1 MNISKNYYEN
11 IDVENERLLKYIS
24 TSENKIN
31 DLSSFLSD
39 IYSNCLN
46 ICKSTSKKLS
56 SFFDDS
62 KISNITTKT
71 DQNITFFY
79 QTSNIFLEK
88 FSDIMEKFN
97 HIIITPLNN
106 FKINY
111 TKENNDIKNDFLLLL
126 KDYKNEKKKLIA
138 YQKKYYNSTIN
149 YVNLKNNYHNLK
161 NNKNKEAQCEKCW
174 KDMEEK
180 RWMMKN
186 NRLLY
191 KYQVGAV
198 NIYYKN
204 YDLRYK
210 RYYKSFEKNERNKL
224 IFLYNTFRIF
234 SLKIKELT
242 ESLNDLSRQINIKFN
257 GWKIEEDN
265 NIIKDEFNYIGRYIN
280 SENIYNDSNTIQRFN
295 KEVFMPYNM
304 VNMNYINNFYS
315 KNFNSKNSRSNDNI
329 LNINNNKR
337 EDSGKNFALLDNI
350 KNKEYQ
356 NKIINEFY
364 GYFNGN
370 EEITYNIISKI
381 IEISLHDIEFCY
393 RFIKYYYS
401 ENKNKY
407 IHINKDK
414 NVKHFCIILLN
425 ILINIRDKKN
435 EIDNDIKNKI
445 IIKILKIGQLIYYV
459 SINKNKKQNIFL
471 SGLLNKYIEFR
482 HNNYW
487 ENLLYFRIK
496 KKLRKIYDSIEKDKS
511 KINEKKYK
519 LNILID
525 KNDMFLSILNIN
537 NNKDKLSNEEKSSN
551 NETNDEENKDKLND
565 KSSKISNSIKSKKME
580 KNEIILEDEIKDIY
594 LQNAFHKF
602 HLILL
607 EFIQFLDNY
616 NFGLNNSKLLIN
628 KICQEFKIN
637 KDLKNYYIS
646 YLNSFSYSI
655 KQYSHY
661 LNHKMNKKIEEFKVN
676 NIIKSDP
683 QITNKKIKKIVLNE
697 KEKVIIILNIS
708 KYLSNNQKIK
718 LIRLSKSI
726 KDKIYKKVYKEILY
740 YSDKEKNRNY
750 KIHVEIWKNF
760 LDYKD
765 IKKKYP
771 YDISKK
777 KIPLKKPLANY
788 EQTDFYIIDLD
799 CQRTLFENSSN
810 LLANYR
816 TMSGT
821 SIKEQINKNKMIDN
835 INNYHQKLIEMKR
848 MSLSNILKTLIT
860 LNPEPTYCQGMNFIG
875 VFLLKMLNERE
886 DDAFYLMMGLFKCTT
901 YPQIFH
907 DNLYKLTLYFKIFD
921 RILLIFIPT
930 LYNYFKSNNIIPN
943 YYLSSCFITLFTN
956 YANKEKKMTLFI
968 KVFDLFIIEEW
979 KGIFNILLEI
989 MWRNEE
995 KLLSLKN
1002 ENLLH
1007 FLNGNLMNDFL
1018 INYNEYNC
1026 FELYTKQKISK
1037 KLIINI
1043 ENQLMNSKKLG
1054 ISFD

>member
-1 MNISKNYYEN
+1 M
-11 IDVENERLLKYIS
+11 
-24 TSENKIN
+24 KIN
-31 DLSSFLSD
+31 
-39 IYSNCLN
+39 
-46 ICKSTSKKLS
+46 
-56 SFFDDS
+56 
-62 KISNITTKT
+62 
-71 DQNITFFY
+71 
-79 QTSNIFLEK
+79 
-88 FSDIMEKFN
+88 
-97 HIIITPLNN
+97 
-106 FKINY
+106 
-111 TKENNDIKNDFLLLL
+111 KN
-126 KDYKNEKKKLIA
+126 
-138 YQKKYYNSTIN
+138 
-149 YVNLKNNYHNLK
+149 
-161 NNKNKEAQCEKCW
+161 
-174 KDMEEK
+174 
-180 RWMMKN
+180 
-186 NRLLY
+186 
-191 KYQVGAV
+191 
-198 NIYYKN
+198 
-204 YDLRYK
+204 
-210 RYYKSFEKNERNKL
+210 
-224 IFLYNTFRIF
+224 
-234 SLKIKELT
+234 
-242 ESLNDLSRQINIKFN
+242 
-257 GWKIEEDN
+257 
-265 NIIKDEFNYIGRYIN
+265 
-280 SENIYNDSNTIQRFN
+280 
-295 KEVFMPYNM
+295 
-304 VNMNYINNFYS
+304 
-315 KNFNSKNSRSNDNI
+315 
-329 LNINNNKR
+329 
-337 EDSGKNFALLDNI
+337 
-350 KNKEYQ
+350 
-356 NKIINEFY
+356 
-364 GYFNGN
+364 
-370 EEITYNIISKI
+370 
-381 IEISLHDIEFCY
+381 
-393 RFIKYYYS
+393 
-401 ENKNKY
+401 
-407 IHINKDK
+407 K

-425 ILINIRDKKN
+425 IIINIRDKKN
-435 EIDNDIKNKI
+435 EVDKEIKNKI

-482 HNNYW
+482 NNSFW

-496 KKLRKIYDSIEKDKS
+496 KKLRKIYDTIDTDKS

-525 KNDMFLSILNIN
+525 KDDMFLSILNIKTNIN
-537 NNKDKLSNEEKSSN
+537 NNKEKLLI
-551 NETNDEENKDKLND
+551 ETNDKENKEKMKDN
-565 KSSKISNSIKSKKME
+565 SSKTQNN
-580 KNEIILEDEIKDIY
+580 NEIILLDELKDIY
-594 LQNAFHKF
+594 LQNSFQKF

-616 NFGLNNSKLLIN
+616 NFGQNNSKLLIN
-628 KICQEFKIN
+628 KICQDFNIN
-637 KDLKNYYIS
+637 KNLKNYYLS

-661 LNHKMNKKIEEFKVN
+661 LNHKINKKIEEFKVN
-676 NIIKSDP
+676 STIKRDT
-683 QITNKKIKKIVLNE
+683 QITNKKIKKLVLNE
-697 KEKVIIILNIS
+697 KEKVIIISNIS
-708 KYLSNNQKIK
+708 KYLNNNQKIK
-718 LIRLSKSI
+718 LIRLSRAI
-726 KDKIYKKVYKEILY
+726 KDKIYKKIYKEILY

-771 YDISKK
+771 YEISKK
-777 KIPLKKPLANY
+777 KIPLKKPLTNY

-810 LLANYR
+810 LLVNYR

-875 VFLLKMLNERE
+875 VFLLRMLNERE

-968 KVFDLFIIEEW
+968 KIFDLFIIEEW

-1018 INYNEYNC
+1018 VNYNEYNC
-1026 FELYTKQKISK
+1026 FELYKKQKISK

>member
-24 TSENKIN
+24 TSETKIN

-46 ICKSTSKKLS
+46 IYKSATKKLS
-56 SFFDDS
+56 SFFDE
-62 KISNITTKT
+62 SNISDVTTKT
-71 DQNITFFY
+71 DQNMTFFY
-79 QTSNIFLEK
+79 QTSSIFLEN

-111 TKENNDIKNDFLLLL
+111 IKENNDIKNDFLLLL

-161 NNKNKEAQCEKCW
+161 NNKNKEVQCEKCW

-180 RWMMKN
+180 RWTMRN

-210 RYYKSFEKNERNKL
+210 KYYKSFEKNERNKL

-242 ESLNDLSRQINIKFN
+242 ESLNDLSRQINTKFN

-280 SENIYNDSNTIQRFN
+280 SENVYNDSNTIQRFN

-315 KNFNSKNSRSNDNI
+315 KNLNSKNSRSNDSLLEINI
-329 LNINNNKR
+329 K
-337 EDSGKNFALLDNI
+337 EDSSKNFVLLENI
-350 KNKEYQ
+350 KSKEYQ

-364 GYFNGN
+364 RYFYSND
-370 EEITYNIISKI
+370 EITYNIISKI

-393 RFIKYYYS
+393 RFIKHYYS
-401 ENKNKY
+401 EHKNKY
-407 IHINKDK
+407 MHINKDK
-414 NVKHFCIILLN
+414 NVKHFCMILLN
-425 ILINIRDKKN
+425 ILMNIRDKKD
-435 EIDNDIKNKI
+435 EKDNDIKHKI
-445 IIKILKIGQLIYYV
+445 IIKILKIGELIYYV

-471 SGLLNKYIEFR
+471 SGLLNKYIEFK
-482 HNNYW
+482 NNSFW
-487 ENLLYFRIK
+487 ENLLYFQIK
-496 KKLRKIYDSIEKDKS
+496 KKLRKIYDTIDKC
-511 KINEKKYK
+511 KMNEKKYK
-519 LNILID
+519 LNILINKD
-525 KNDMFLSILNIN
+525 DMFLSLLNIKTN
-537 NNKDKLSNEEKSSN
+537 IINNKERLSNEEKISN
-551 NETNDEENKDKLND
+551 IETNDEENEEKKDNNL
-565 KSSKISNSIKSKKME
+565 SKVSNSIKTKE
-580 KNEIILEDEIKDIY
+580 NNEVILLDEIKDIY

-616 NFGLNNSKLLIN
+616 NFGVNNSKLLIN
-628 KICQEFKIN
+628 KVCQEFNIN
-637 KDLKNYYIS
+637 NDLKNYYLS

-655 KQYSHY
+655 KQYSHFF
-661 LNHKMNKKIEEFKVN
+661 NHEINKKIEEFKINN
-676 NIIKSDP
+676 NIKRNT
-683 QITNKKIKKIVLNE
+683 QITNKKIKKLVLNE
-697 KEKVIIILNIS
+697 KEKEIIILNIS
-708 KYLSNNQKIK
+708 KYLNNNQKIK
-718 LIRLSKSI
+718 LIRLNKSI
-726 KDKIYKKVYKEILY
+726 KDKIYKKIYKEILY
-740 YSDKEKNRNY
+740 YSDKDKVKNRNY
-750 KIHVEIWKNF
+750 KIHLEIWKYF

-777 KIPLKKPLANY
+777 KIPSKKPLINY

-860 LNPEPTYCQGMNFIG
+860 LNSEPTYCQGMNFIG

-886 DDAFYLMMGLFKCTT
+886 DDAFYFMMGLFKCTT

-930 LYNYFKSNNIIPN
+930 LYNYFKSNNVIPN

-968 KVFDLFIIEEW
+968 KIFDLFIIEEW
-979 KGIFNILLEI
+979 TGIFNIILEI
-989 MWRNEE
+989 LWRNED

-1018 INYNEYNC
+1018 LNYNQYNC

-1043 ENQLMNSKKLG
+1043 ENQLMNSQKLG